1 MSTRPS
7 SAALL
12 AIVVLAGFTMW
23 ITWQAKALENDLDTS
38 TQKIALL
45 DKRAPDFSL
54 QSLDGHPVSLADYR
68 GKKKVVLVF
77 WASWNNGS
85 HPQMLLM
92 NVLYRNA
99 HKPDSDFDV
108 VAISVDDDGAAVRK
122 FVSDAKIGFPVVLD
136 QDRKVTDAYKIRSV
150 PTTLLVETGGEVS
163 YGSVGLTRGQNDMVR
178 RLGLRPE
185 DMRLDMRTPYGGRRG
200 N

>member
-7 SAALL
+7 SAAVL

-23 ITWQAKALENDLDTS
+23 ITWQAKALEKDLDTS

-45 DKRAPDFSL
+45 DKPAPDFSL
-54 QSLDGHPVSLADYR
+54 PSLDGHPVSLADYR

-92 NVLYRNA
+92 NVLYQNA

-122 FVSDAKIGFPVVLD
+122 FVSDTKIGFPVVLD
-136 QDRKVTDAYKIRSV
+136 QNRKVTDAYKIRSV

-163 YGSVGLTRGQNDMVR
+163 YGSVGLTRGQNDIVR

-185 DMRLDMRTPYGGRRG
+185 DMRMEMRTPNGGRR